1 MKEAQRMSDPQDRL
15 AALEEQVAD
24 LRTRLRALEEGLSLT
39 APSLPMLPPLPPLP
53 ANRESLQEEGTL
65 QGTLSGE
72 GSIQSAERR
81 LQWRQSLTLQPI
93 FAASPEI
100 LAQLF
105 AALSNSHR
113 VIILRTL
120 CEGPRTSQQLQE
132 LLGMGSAGQLYHHL
146 KELLAAGLILQRG
159 RSAYTI
165 EPTKVIPVCLAL
177 MMAFCLTTPGQI
189 TQANEP
195 PPDREED
202 QPEST

>member
-1 MKEAQRMSDPQDRL
+1 MPDPQDRL
-15 AALEEQVAD
+15 TALEEQVAD
-24 LRTRLRALEEGLSLT
+24 LRTRLKALEEGLSLA
-39 APSLPMLPPLPPLP
+39 APNLPMLPPLP
-53 ANRESLQEEGTL
+53 AGRESFQEEGAL

-72 GSIQSAERR
+72 GSIQFAERR

-93 FAASPEI
+93 FAASPEV

-146 KELLAAGLILQRG
+146 KELLATGLILQRG

-165 EPTKVIPVCLAL
+165 EPTKVVPVCLAL
-177 MMAFCLTTPGQI
+177 MMAFCLTTPDQI
-189 TQANEP
+189 IQANVLS
-195 PPDREED
+195 PDQAED
-202 QPEST
+202 RPEST